1 MPSAEIRW
9 EITYESLAALEESHP
24 WKNWTADDTYGY
36 TTLYVYGPDGRMG
49 YWGMVWNTAQDMRS
63 TLCQNMGGGVPIEVI
78 DKLVSFSARIVP
90 KQD

>member
-36 TTLYVYGPDGRMG
+36 ATLYVYGPDGRMG
-49 YWGMVWNTAQDMRS
+49 SWGMVWNTAQDMRS

-78 DKLVSFSARIVP
+78 DKLVSLSARIVP